1 MPDMLIFSAAQ
12 TTNYFQLQE
21 LDIQVLFLVK
31 WWIVNNNNTGCLI
44 LFCIGVDKVQQV
56 LNLNTVLKIGIND

>member
-12 TTNYFQLQE
+12 TTDSFQLQE

-31 WWIVNNNNTGCLI
+31 GWIVNNNTGCLI

>member
-1 MPDMLIFSAAQ
+1 MQDMLIFSAAQ
-12 TTNYFQLQE
+12 TTNSFQLQE

-31 WWIVNNNNTGCLI
+31 WWIVNNNTRCLI